1 MNFKDLL
8 LRAQNGDTQ
17 ATYIIM
23 EIYKPLLLRE
33 SNINGVFDEDM
44 YQELSLTLVRCI
56 RRFRIT
62 PPEL

>member
-23 EIYKPLLLRE
+23 DIYKPLLLRE
-33 SNINGVFDEDM
+33 SIINGVFDEDM

>member
-23 EIYKPLLLRE
+23 EIYKPLLLKE
-33 SNINGVFDEDM
+33 SILNGVFDEDM
-44 YQELSLTLVRCI
+44 YQELSITLVQCI
-56 RRFRIT
+56 QRFRVES
-62 PPEL
+62 PEQ